1 MTLPFERTRSMIE
14 TRNFLLSLLDSK
26 KTPRIPS
33 GIRKEARSL
42 LKHFPTLL
50 DLEQITEKCTDIL
63 EKYKYDES

>member
-1 MTLPFERTRSMIE
+1 MIE

-33 GIRKEARSL
+33 NIRKEARSL